1 MASHAVPVLRAAS
14 GLVALAAIAASS
26 GAAPPARRSAVAGDL
41 DFTFGRSG
49 QVTTDISDDDEA
61 FAIVAQPDGKLVA
74 AGRAGGQFALVRY
87 DRDGTLDP
95 IFGQS
100 GRVMTSF
107 PGDAGASALVLQPDG
122 KLVAAGR
129 AGGEFALARYGPDGI
144 LDPVFGR
151 SGRVT
156 TAFGTDAEALALVL
170 QPDGKL
176 VAAGRAGTD
185 LALVRYEPDGTLDP
199 FFGRSGRVRTA
210 FSGNASALAVAL
222 DTDGKLV
229 VAGRDG
235 GRFAV
240 ARYDADGLLDV
251 FFGTGGEVTTAFAGD
266 DVAFAVALDCDG
278 SLVAAGRAAGD
289 GGSRFALAR
298 YDRRGVLDPFFGTGG
313 QATATFS
320 GRDEARALLLQPDGK
335 PVAAGRASP
344 DGVGGD
350 VALARYEGSPD
361 CADLASSVP
370 AAPPGS
376 GRVARGPTPGVPRA
390 ASDGDL
396 SASICR
402 GEVPRG
408 TVERRL
414 RLANA
419 WLARAEKTSS
429 QRRARGS
436 VRRAERVLA
445 RAGAAVER
453 AGRDGTLSPPC
464 AAAFRRLLDARL
476 SQTRPEA
483 RR

>member
-1 MASHAVPVLRAAS
+1 PSRCAIGTRRRRRGRVARGRRLGRLGTRPRAGGLAARRPRRTGACEPPARSGRRVRARHGRKHRRPGAHGRRPCRVRSRDQSRGRDASGHGATAGAGVAARGRMASHAVPVLRAAS

-95 IFGQS
+95 IFG
-100 GRVMTSF
+100 
-107 PGDAGASALVLQPDG
+107 
-122 KLVAAGR
+122 
-129 AGGEFALARYGPDGI
+129 
-144 LDPVFGR
+144 R

-156 TAFGTDAEALALVL
+156 TTFAGDAEALALVL

-176 VAAGRAGTD
+176 VAAGRAGTE
-185 LALVRYEPDGTLDP
+185 LALARYEPDGTLDP

-210 FSGNASALAVAL
+210 FSGNASALAIAL
-222 DTDGKLV
+222 DADGKLV

-320 GRDEARALLLQPDGK
+320 GRDEARALLP
-335 PVAAGRASP
+335 
-344 DGVGGD
+344 
-350 VALARYEGSPD
+350 
-361 CADLASSVP
+361 
-370 AAPPGS
+370 
-376 GRVARGPTPGVPRA
+376 
-390 ASDGDL
+390 
-396 SASICR
+396 
-402 GEVPRG
+402 
-408 TVERRL
+408 
-414 RLANA
+414 
-419 WLARAEKTSS
+419 
-429 QRRARGS
+429 
-436 VRRAERVLA
+436 
-445 RAGAAVER
+445 
-453 AGRDGTLSPPC
+453 
-464 AAAFRRLLDARL
+464 
-476 SQTRPEA
+476 
-483 RR
+483 